1 MAKVLIEN
9 QVLTDIANAIRYKC
23 PQDRLYPAQMADA
36 IRNIDRIDINGIF
49 DSESVMIKSWNNL
62 MTEWGGDI
70 ANDNIL
76 RPSCVSKFIP
86 ENAEL
91 LIVPGVEKIG
101 AYMFYAYMSGSYL
114 KKLIIREG
122 CKTIGERA
130 FENQKLISVYLP
142 STITYMHGLVFNG
155 CNDLTDIYVPW
166 SEGVVAYKP
175 WGAPTTCTIHYNYKG
190 K

>member
-1 MAKVLIEN
+1 MAKVLIDN

-23 PQDRLYPAQMADA
+23 PQGRLYPAQMADA

-49 DSESVMIKSWNNL
+49 DSESVIIKSWNDL
-62 MTEWGGDI
+62 MSEWGGDI
-70 ANDNIL
+70 ASEAVIPPD
-76 RPSCVSKFIP
+76 CVSTVIP
-86 ENAEL
+86 ANAEL
-91 LIVPGVEKIG
+91 LIIPGVEKIG
-101 AYMFYAYMSGSYL
+101 SYMFHSFGTGTHL

-122 CKTIGERA
+122 CKTIDQWA
-130 FENQKLISVYLP
+130 FGNQQLISVYLP
-142 STITYMHGLVFNG
+142 STITNIHGIIFTG

-166 SEGVVAYKP
+166 AEGTVAYAP